1 MKIQTASAGLSLG
14 RELEEQSAKFYEDLA
29 ARFPESKEAFL
40 TYAKENRKNN
50 ANIER
55 AYFGMISD
63 ALEGCY
69 AFNMESD
76 SYALKAE
83 LAKGASQAQA
93 LAAAREVEKVLIKF
107 YNDAAE
113 QSKCLMAELP
123 RLFSLISRKKT
134 ERLAKLV

>member
-14 RELEEQSAKFYEDLA
+14 RELEEQSARFYEDLA

-40 TYAKENRKNN
+40 TYARENRKNN
-50 ANIER
+50 AQIEQ

-69 AFNMESD
+69 AFNMDSD
-76 SYALKAE
+76 AYALKTE
-83 LAKGASQAQA
+83 LDSGASQAQA
-93 LAAAREVEKVLIKF
+93 LAAAREVEKVIIKF

-113 QSKCLMAELP
+113 QSKGLMAELP
-123 RLFSLISRKKT
+123 RLFSLVSRKKT